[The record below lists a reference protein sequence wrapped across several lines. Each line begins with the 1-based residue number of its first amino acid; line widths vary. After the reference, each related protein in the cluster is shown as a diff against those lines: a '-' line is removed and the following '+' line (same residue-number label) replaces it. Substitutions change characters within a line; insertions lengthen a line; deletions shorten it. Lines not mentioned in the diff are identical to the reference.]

1 MKQTTFERK
10 LLLSNKINLLSKKV
24 SSTINDLSLHP
35 SYTESII
42 DPIIDDYIQDIAI
55 DITETIIKYR
65 NYIDETKYLK
75 KTYSRYENM
84 SFDEIVNIIKEDIDY
99 IIFDTDFCRTSKE
112 NDFKLEFSDGLS
124 YDVTL
129 FNMFSFMFGRLNEVN
144 HDTFDNENMNF
155 DTILKNEDKRQDLLS
170 EEKSKKSKEML
181 EQLKNIF

>member
-10 LLLSNKINLLSKKV
+10 LLLLNKINLLSKKV

-55 DITETIIKYR
+55 DITQK
-65 NYIDETKYLK
+65 TKYLK

-84 SFDEIVNIIKEDIDY
+84 SFNEIASIIKEDIDY
-99 IIFDTDFCRTSKE
+99 IVFDTDFCRTSKE
-112 NDFKLEFSDGLS
+112 NEFKLEFSDGLS

-129 FNMFSFMFGRLNEVN
+129 FNMFSFMFGSLNEVN
-144 HDTFDNENMNF
+144 HDTFDNEKMNF
-155 DTILKNEDKRQDLLS
+155 DTILKEEAKRQEILS
-170 EEKSKKSKEML
+170 EERSKKSEEML
-181 EQLKNIF
+181 EQLKNMF